1 MDYLHVLITCI
12 YGMALHLSPGTAAD
26 SFALPT
32 MDPDAPRPQTTRG
45 SHRIR
50 GESEGEVDA
59 IGEIVSEAA
68 TLLP

>member
-12 YGMALHLSPGTAAD
+12 YGMALRLSPGTAAD
-26 SFALPT
+26 SFAPPI